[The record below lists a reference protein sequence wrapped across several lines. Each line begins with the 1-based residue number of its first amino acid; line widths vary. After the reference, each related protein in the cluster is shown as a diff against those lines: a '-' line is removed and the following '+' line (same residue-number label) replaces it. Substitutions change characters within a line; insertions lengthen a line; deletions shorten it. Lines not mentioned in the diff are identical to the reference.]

1 MSTDYRPIPAIR
13 FSKLFDGRLDKY
25 GIRARAPTNSSPN
38 SWSLVGSDGVLE
50 AYRQLD
56 GNANFSRGSFEP
68 IPWAVIDAL
77 TNEFQ
82 IELVSEHDHRF
93 WGFASKKEEED
104 RHNQIAKEYEDDF
117 YKNLV
122 HYLRGEPHNLTSGTI
137 GMQKAEIAK
146 ALVATDES
154 LLTPTKRHLL
164 LEGIEAIY
172 DRDHSVKITLTAE
185 SLALVELLAART
197 DELPRLRDVVPSTN

>member
-1 MSTDYRPIPAIR
+1 
-13 FSKLFDGRLDKY
+13 
-25 GIRARAPTNSSPN
+25 
-38 SWSLVGSDGVLE
+38 VGSDGVLE